1 MQSRRG
7 RHVHARA
14 APLRGS
20 ETAELHRRSLARCPD
35 AQLGLPGAARH
46 HRPALTQRLQRLAE
60 LVPVFE
66 SRLNIDQFGSCRR
79 SLCQR
84 SQSVKQSSTE
94 GNSATRP
101 MEKLSVVVAL
111 TTREN
116 DYQAEQAVAVTEMA
130 TRLGANIQIIY
141 ADNDAVNQTQ
151 QLIKIIQDPAQ
162 HPTAILV
169 EPVGTGMPQVA
180 KAAVAAGIGWG
191 IINSDPDYIA
201 ELRRGGEVPVFSV
214 STDQSEVGR
223 IQGKQLSVL
232 VPEGNVLYIEGPF
245 NSTAT
250 QQRTK
255 GMLSTKP
262 AAVVLK
268 TLKGDWTERS
278 AHNAAKSWLSLGSS
292 RDLQIRGVICQNDAM
307 AMGARKAFVDLTEKD
322 RERWLSIPFTGCDGV
337 TKTGQ
342 DWVRRGLLKATI
354 ITAPAAG
361 TALELL
367 AKAVNAG
374 SMPPDHTLIPP
385 KSFPAIAELQ
395 GKSQK
400 ARG

>member
-1 MQSRRG
+1 
-7 RHVHARA
+7 
-14 APLRGS
+14 
-20 ETAELHRRSLARCPD
+20 
-35 AQLGLPGAARH
+35 
-46 HRPALTQRLQRLAE
+46 
-60 LVPVFE
+60 
-66 SRLNIDQFGSCRR
+66 
-79 SLCQR
+79 
-84 SQSVKQSSTE
+84 
-94 GNSATRP
+94 

-116 DYQAEQAVAVTEMA
+116 DYQAEQAVTVADVA
-130 TRLGANIQIIY
+130 ARLGIKLQVIY

-151 QLIKIIQDPAQ
+151 QLIKIIQDPIQ

-180 KAAVAAGIGWG
+180 RAAVGAGIGWG

-201 ELRRGGEVPVFSV
+201 ELRQSSGVPVFSV

-223 IQGKQLSVL
+223 IQGRQLGAL
-232 VPEGNVLYIEGPF
+232 VPEGNVLYMEGPF

-250 QQRTK
+250 QLRTK

-262 AAVVLK
+262 AGVELK
-268 TLKGDWTERS
+268 MLKGDWTERS
-278 AHNAAKSWLSLGSS
+278 AHQAAKSWLSLGSP
-292 RDLQIRGVICQNDAM
+292 RQLQIRAVICQNDAM
-307 AMGARKAFVDLTEKD
+307 AMGARKAFAGLTDED
-322 RERWLSIPFTGCDGV
+322 REQWLKTPFTGCDGV

-342 DWVRRGLLKATI
+342 DWVRRGLMRATI

-361 TALELL
+361 IALEIL

-385 KSFPAIAELQ
+385 KSFPAIEELV

-400 ARG
+400 ASG

>member
-1 MQSRRG
+1 
-7 RHVHARA
+7 
-14 APLRGS
+14 
-20 ETAELHRRSLARCPD
+20 
-35 AQLGLPGAARH
+35 
-46 HRPALTQRLQRLAE
+46 
-60 LVPVFE
+60 
-66 SRLNIDQFGSCRR
+66 
-79 SLCQR
+79 
-84 SQSVKQSSTE
+84 
-94 GNSATRP
+94 
-101 MEKLSVVVAL
+101 MEKLNVVVAL

-116 DYQAEQAVAVTEMA
+116 DYQAEQAVAVSETA
-130 TRLGANIQIIY
+130 TRLGIKIQIIY

-162 HPTAILV
+162 RPAAILV

-191 IINSDPDYIA
+191 IINSDPDYIT
-201 ELRRGGEVPVFSV
+201 ELRRAGAVPVFSV

-223 IQGKQLSVL
+223 IQGKQMATL

-250 QQRTK
+250 QLRTK
-255 GMLSTKP
+255 GMLSAKP
-262 AAVVLK
+262 TATQLK
-268 TLKGDWTERS
+268 MLKGDWTERS

-292 RDLQIRGVICQNDAM
+292 RELQIRGVICQNDAM

-342 DWVRRGLLKATI
+342 EWVRRGLLKATI

-361 TALELL
+361 TALEIL
-367 AKAVNAG
+367 AKAVSAG
-374 SMPPDHTLIPP
+374 SMPTDRTLIPP
-385 KSFPAIAELQ
+385 RSFPAIDELT

-400 ARG
+400 ASG

>member
-1 MQSRRG
+1 
-7 RHVHARA
+7 
-14 APLRGS
+14 
-20 ETAELHRRSLARCPD
+20 
-35 AQLGLPGAARH
+35 
-46 HRPALTQRLQRLAE
+46 
-60 LVPVFE
+60 
-66 SRLNIDQFGSCRR
+66 
-79 SLCQR
+79 
-84 SQSVKQSSTE
+84 
-94 GNSATRP
+94 
-101 MEKLSVVVAL
+101 MEKLNAVVAL

-116 DYQAEQAVAVTEMA
+116 DYQAEQAVAVTDMA
-130 TRLGANIQIIY
+130 TRLGATVQIIY

-223 IQGKQLSVL
+223 IQGQQLGVL

-250 QQRTK
+250 QLRTK

-278 AHNAAKSWLSLGSS
+278 AHNAAKSWMSLGSS
-292 RDLQIRGVICQNDAM
+292 RDLHIRGVICQNDAM
-307 AMGARKAFVDLTEKD
+307 AMGARKAAVDLTEKD

-342 DWVRRGLLKATI
+342 DWVRRRLLKATI

-367 AKAVNAG
+367 AKAVNSG
-374 SMPPDHTLIPP
+374 SMPPDRTLIPP
-385 KSFPAIAELQ
+385 KSFPPIAELQ
-395 GKSQK
+395 GKSQNLGG
-400 ARG
+400 AAL